1 VSLSDRDEVVVSVV
15 IATRNRRQLLSEAIE
30 SVRAQEGVAFEII
43 VADDAS
49 DDDTWDYLSA
59 QNDVRSFRQEIRG
72 ERSRAR
78 NRGLSASRGRYVM
91 FLDDDDLLMPRAL
104 SILAGALERNPK
116 AIASVGARLDW
127 FVDEKWVRR
136 DSHPR
141 FPRTRDMFDA
151 LLFGWSAIS
160 GQNLYRA
167 DAVREVGGYDNDVSF
182 TEDRD
187 LWLKISRLGPVV
199 LRPEVVMTY
208 RIPRLQDRPPDIA
221 EIRERT
227 VQRAIDRIPEA
238 DQPAARVIRQ
248 SSVLIH
254 QAEDH
259 LRRSEPLVAARCT
272 ARAYALAPHLLLGP
286 LVGGWVVRRLARA
299 AGHLVRLH

>member
-1 VSLSDRDEVVVSVV
+1 MSVPARDEVVVSVV
-15 IATRNRRQLLSEAIE
+15 IATRNRRPLLAESIQ
-30 SVRAQEGVAFEII
+30 SVRAQEGVAYEII

-49 DDDTWDYLSA
+49 EDDTWDFLSA
-59 QNDVRSFRQEIRG
+59 QHDVRSFRQEVRG

-78 NRGLSASRGRYVM
+78 NLGLVNARGRYVM
-91 FLDDDDLLMPRAL
+91 FLDDDDLLQPRAL
-104 SILAGALERNPK
+104 ATLSRALDEHPD
-116 AIASVGARLDW
+116 AIASAGARLDW

-141 FPRTRDMFDA
+141 FARKCDMFDA

-160 GQNLYRA
+160 GQNLYRTE
-167 DAVREVGGYDNDVSF
+167 AVREVGGYDDAISY

-208 RIPRLQDRPPDIA
+208 RIPRVQDRPPDIA

-238 DQPAARVIRQ
+238 DRPAARAVRQ
-248 SSVLIH
+248 SSGFIH
-254 QAEDH
+254 EAEDH
-259 LRRSEPLVAARCT
+259 LRRSEPLLALRCA
-272 ARAYALAPHLLLGP
+272 ARAYSLAPRLLLTP
-286 LVGGWVVRRLARA
+286 LVGAWVLRRLGRG
-299 AGHLVRLH
+299 AGHILRLH